1 MVIGSTESD
10 RVFCK
15 VAWGRAVTYSLSIYP
30 VKNVYTKAA
39 NHSFGIK
46 HARFLQ
52 QAHSADIALPVQSVK
67 TSASVHGKCRRALPL
82 SDNDGKTIHTA
93 SCGCLDCVVSRVQV
107 QQSSLVHESCMRR
120 LSAAIAA
127 AFELG

>member
-1 MVIGSTESD
+1 MIIGSD

-30 VKNVYTKAA
+30 VKNVYTKAV
-39 NHSFGIK
+39 NHSLGIK
-46 HARFLQ
+46 HARLLQ

-82 SDNDGKTIHTA
+82 SDNGKTNHTA
-93 SCGCLDCVVSRVQV
+93 SCGCLDRVVSRVQV